1 MGLQFLQPLLILR
14 DDRLLLQDKLFN
26 YEVFLRPR
34 IRLPGLLLQGCVLE
48 PGGVGSGSQVLG
60 WWALSKVTN
69 QGREL
74 AELLN

>member
-1 MGLQFLQPLLILR
+1 MFFTFSGSYKMQWA
-14 DDRLLLQDKLFN
+14 
-26 YEVFLRPR
+26 YRPR

-48 PGGVGSGSQVLG
+48 PGGVGSGSRVLG